1 MDAIGRGR
9 RESVVRTMAALAG
22 LLVGVAGC
30 AEQETP
36 DLNGI
41 WQTPSSAHW
50 NVEPHAAHA
59 GPGTA
64 PDALTAARGG
74 LGIVEGGDIPYQPW
88 ARVRQQEHFRDRG
101 ALDPLRNC
109 YLPGVPR
116 ANYLPYP
123 LQIVQTPTHVL
134 IAYEFAQASRTVY
147 LDRPD
152 FEAPIDG
159 WMGHSLGRWEGDTL
173 VVDVTAQLPDTW
185 LDQAGNFHGA
195 ALHVR
200 GAVYAGRPQSS
211 PLRSHAHGS
220 GRLRAAVDAESV
232 LLYRDRGP
240 ACPVAGLQVRGVRG
254 GADVRRPHEGEAR

>member
-1 MDAIGRGR
+1 MERGGGLEVCMDAIGRGR

-159 WMGHSLGRWEGDTL
+159 WMGHSLGAVGGRHAGGRCDR
-173 VVDVTAQLPDTW
+173 TA
-185 LDQAGNFHGA
+185 AGHLARSGGELSRRGA
-195 ALHVR
+195 A
-200 GAVYAGRPQSS
+200 RP
-211 PLRSHAHGS
+211 GS
-220 GRLRAAVDAESV
+220 GIRWKAPIISATKPRS
-232 LLYRDRGP
+232 RIRTSTSGRG
-240 ACPVAGLQVRGVRG
+240 R
-254 GADVRRPHEGEAR
+254 

>member
-200 GAVYAGRPQSS
+200 ERYTLEGPNHLRYEATLTDPDVYERPWT
-211 PLRSHAHGS
+211 L
-220 GRLRAAVDAESV
+220 SV
-232 LLYRDRGP
+232 LLYRE
-240 ACPVAGLQVRGVRG
+240 
-254 GADVRRPHEGEAR
+254 GAPRAQLLDFKCVEFVEERMYGDLTREKPDD